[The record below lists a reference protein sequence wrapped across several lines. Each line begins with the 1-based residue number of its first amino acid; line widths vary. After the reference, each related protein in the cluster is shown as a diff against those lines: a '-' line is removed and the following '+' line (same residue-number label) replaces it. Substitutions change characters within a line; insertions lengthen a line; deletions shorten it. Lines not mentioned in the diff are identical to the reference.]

1 MGSLDNNLSGDDW
14 GGKFMGITKKKWVGA
29 YMKLDKMTLLSTAS
43 GSLVKGLIL
52 TELVNGAL
60 PL

>member
-1 MGSLDNNLSGDDW
+1 
-14 GGKFMGITKKKWVGA
+14 MGITKKKWVGA